1 MNRKTTRPGFW
12 TAAGV
17 VLLVVPLALV
27 THGEEAENG
36 GAPSSNAATQPPTE
50 IPHVYPPEA
59 EALRGKTEAELE
71 AVPIEDYPIWV
82 SARAFY
88 EVDGEM
94 SGWELLEPQRRS
106 SHEAGHKNR
115 LRQLEEARAR
125 GDQAKVAALSQCP
138 DDPTGYF
145 RSYHGSADQTLEDL
159 TGNARSIYRGTVIE
173 RDSGFV
179 DGLPTTVLLMRKG
192 WVLKQGEEP
201 LPARLLVEYRYAD
214 FRIGDNLFCWGVD
227 RNPPVPAV
235 GDSILVFAFGKPT
248 TSGMVG
254 GRHEK
259 ILFERPNGTDLSLP
273 KTLREDPQ
281 VGKAKNLAE
290 IEAQVEALLAG
301 QGGAAHG
308 KEGAR

>member
-1 MNRKTTRPGFW
+1 LLLTLLLAPTVCAGEVEKGGTPARK
-12 TAAGV
+12 AA
-17 VLLVVPLALV
+17 
-27 THGEEAENG
+27 
-36 GAPSSNAATQPPTE
+36 SQPPTE
-50 IPHVYPPEA
+50 IPLVLPPEA
-59 EALRGKTEAELE
+59 EALRGKTDVELE

-88 EVDGEM
+88 EVDDKM

-145 RSYHGSADQTLEDL
+145 RSYHGPADQTLEDL

-179 DGLPTTVLLMRKG
+179 DGLPTTVLLVETSR
-192 WVLKQGEEP
+192 VPKQGPEP
-201 LPARLLVEYRYAD
+201 VFPRLLVEYPHAG
-214 FRIGDNLFCWGVD
+214 FRIGDHLFCWGVD
-227 RNPPVPAV
+227 RNPRAPVV
-235 GDSILVFAFGKPT
+235 GDSILVFAFWKPT
-248 TSGMVG
+248 TFGMVG
-254 GRHEK
+254 GRHEQ

-290 IEAQVEALLAG
+290 IETQVEALLAG
-301 QGGAAHG
+301 QDTAKPGKDGAP
-308 KEGAR
+308 